1 MRVTALKPRLKR
13 LSAKG
18 QRYVLRTKASAGRT
32 RADIYYYRLK
42 RDYLEAQLVMYYA
55 TERGKA
61 VRISEDR
68 RRFGFGASNGYWA
81 HIIALSEAGIAYDDR
96 DIKQR
101 TVELTDLANAF
112 DAESPDA
119 LAYRHAMWRYEE
131 AVEAIESGDYVDM
144 GGERLQ
150 RVFCQI
156 AKDMPTGKHKRCGCG

>member
-42 RDYLEAQLVMYYA
+42 RDYLEAELTKYYA
-55 TERGKA
+55 TEWYKG
-61 VRISEDR
+61 VCLSEDR
-68 RRFGFGASNGYWA
+68 RRFGFGQSNGYWA
-81 HIIALSEAGIAYDDR
+81 HMVALAEFSKDPVG
-96 DIKQR
+96 DIKPR
-101 TVELTDLANAF
+101 TITLTDLANAF

-119 LAYRHAMWRYEE
+119 MAYRHAMWRYEE
-131 AVEAIESGDYVDM
+131 AIESIESGDYVDM
-144 GGERLQ
+144 GEERLQ